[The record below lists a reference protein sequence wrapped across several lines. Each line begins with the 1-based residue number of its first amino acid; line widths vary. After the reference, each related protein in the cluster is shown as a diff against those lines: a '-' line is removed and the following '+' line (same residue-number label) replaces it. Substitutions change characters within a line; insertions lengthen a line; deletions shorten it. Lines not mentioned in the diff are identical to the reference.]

1 LKRLLRTPS
10 TGEKFPLAFLSC
22 MPESLRQTRS
32 RFGTQRKR
40 EGSIDVV
47 ERTIANAP
55 REPMWA
61 WLRRLSR
68 AGYLPVHDR
77 SSVMDAVPRI
87 T

>member
-1 LKRLLRTPS
+1 LLRTPS

-40 EGSIDVV
+40 EGSIGIVDRAI
-47 ERTIANAP
+47 ENAL
-55 REPMWA
+55 RKPMWT
-61 WLRRLSR
+61 WQRRLSR
-68 AGYLPVHDR
+68 AGYLPVHGGP
-77 SSVMDAVPRI
+77 SMMDAVPRI